1 MDLPTPHTSTS
12 QPDQPRSFRGPF
24 GAGTCERHHACSVRQ
39 FGIGP
44 RLRQTQGYFLMA
56 RAAWTNN
63 PDFWQTSPTEVAE
76 TLEEIQGLGL
86 SGKPGAR
93 QTIPYDHPIE
103 DSIASR
109 I

>member
-1 MDLPTPHTSTS
+1 
-12 QPDQPRSFRGPF
+12 
-24 GAGTCERHHACSVRQ
+24 
-39 FGIGP
+39 
-44 RLRQTQGYFLMA
+44 MA

-76 TLEEIQGLGL
+76 TLEEIQGLGP
-86 SGKPGAR
+86 SGKLGAR
-93 QTIPYDHPIE
+93 QTGPYDHPIE